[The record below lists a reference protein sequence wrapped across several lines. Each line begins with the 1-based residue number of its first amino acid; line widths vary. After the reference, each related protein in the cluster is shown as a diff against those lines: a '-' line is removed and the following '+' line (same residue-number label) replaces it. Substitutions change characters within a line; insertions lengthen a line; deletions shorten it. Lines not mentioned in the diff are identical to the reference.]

1 MSSFFSM
8 LGRGLRGAWW
18 ALDLTRRTLMNG
30 VLLLIL
36 VALAWALLRGG
47 PPDLQPKTALVL
59 DLQGRVSEQRAGSNR
74 SSALKRLQGDEDEQT
89 RLRDVLAVLDAAATD
104 PAITQALLLTDG
116 LGGAGLPTLREL
128 AAALERFKAAGKTVV
143 AWGSAYDQRSYYLA
157 AHANQVWLHPMG
169 GLELQG
175 YGGLRSYYKDLF
187 DKVGVTAHVIRAGQF
202 KNAGE
207 TFSAN
212 GPSAQTLENDAALYG
227 GLWGIW
233 TAGVEKARGLPAG
246 SVMQAIDSL
255 PDSLVSAGGDAA
267 KWALERKFV
276 TALKTRDEMRAALIE
291 TGAKDDSADGKNRGP
306 LTFRQVHWSQY
317 LGRIKPAQGGD
328 ALGIVVA
335 EGGISDGRAGPGRIG
350 GLSTAELIR
359 QAREDKQIKALVL
372 RVNSPGGSAFG
383 SELVR
388 RELELTRDAGKPVVV
403 SMGDVAASGGYW
415 ISTAADELLADPATI
430 TGSIGVVALLPTAEG
445 AFGKLGVNAAGA
457 ATTWL
462 GTAYDA
468 RRGID
473 PRFRT
478 LVQTGVDHVYKD
490 FITRVA
496 TARKTTPEKID
507 AVAQGRVWAG
517 QDALTHG
524 LVDRLGGLGDAMQAA
539 AARAKLNVGHRVVYV
554 EAPPGRLDIWLQRF
568 GISNGLDAT
577 LAPLRGLVD
586 EVRASLGLQAAAQ
599 GLVAALPLGP
609 AAAGVAHELAQDLA
623 WLAEATDPAR
633 PGAGAYG
640 PQRALV
646 HCLCQ
651 VP

>member
-18 ALDLTRRTLMNG
+18 ALDITRRTLMNL

-47 PPDLQPKTALVL
+47 APALQPKTTLVL
-59 DLQGRVSEQRAGSNR
+59 DLQGSVSEQRAGSNR
-74 SSALKRLQGDEDEQT
+74 SSALKRLQGEDDEQM
-89 RLRDVLAVLDAAATD
+89 RLRDVLAVLDAAAKD
-104 PAITQALLLTDG
+104 PAITQAVLLTDEF
-116 LGGAGLPTLREL
+116 GGAGLPTLREL

-157 AHANQVWLHPMG
+157 AHANQLWLHPMG
-169 GLELQG
+169 GLEVQG
-175 YGGLRSYYKDLF
+175 YGRLRSYYKDLF

-212 GPSAQTLENDAALYG
+212 GPSPQTLESDAALYG
-227 GLWGIW
+227 ALWGTW
-233 TAGVEKARGLPAG
+233 TGGVEKARGLQPG

-255 PDSLVSAGGDAA
+255 PDSLVAAGGDAA

-291 TGAKDDSADGKNRGP
+291 SGAKADDESGTRSKGP
-306 LTFRQVHWSQY
+306 PTFRQVHWTEY
-317 LGRIKPAQGGD
+317 LGRIKLETDGD

-388 RELELTRDAGKPVVV
+388 RELELTRAAGKPVVV

-445 AFGKLGVNAAGA
+445 AFEKAGVRAEGA
-457 ATTWL
+457 STTWL
-462 GTAYDA
+462 GTAYDP

-478 LVQTGVDHVYKD
+478 LVQASVDHIYKD

-496 TARKTTPEKID
+496 VARKTTPEKID

-517 QDALTHG
+517 QDALGHG
-524 LVDRLGGLGDAMQAA
+524 LIDRLGGLGDAMQVA
-539 AARAKLNVGHRVVYV
+539 AARAKLTVGHRVVYV
-554 EAPPGRLDIWLQRF
+554 EAPPGRLDAWLQRL
-568 GISNGLDAT
+568 GIGQT
-577 LAPLRGLVD
+577 LAPWLRLVD
-586 EVRASLGLQAAAQ
+586 EVRAGLGMQAVAAALPPGVAQ
-599 GLVAALPLGP
+599 GL
-609 AAAGVAHELAQDLA
+609 AHGIVQDLA
-623 WLAEATDPAR
+623 AMAEAAA
-633 PGAGAYG
+633 PGGGGRTGMQTGMQTG

-646 HCLCQ
+646 HCLCRA
-651 VP
+651 P

>member
-18 ALDLTRRTLMNG
+18 ALDITRRTLMNL

-47 PPDLQPKTALVL
+47 APALQPKTTLVL
-59 DLQGRVSEQRAGSNR
+59 DLQGSVSEQRAGSNR
-74 SSALKRLQGDEDEQT
+74 GSALKRLQGEDDEQM
-89 RLRDVLAVLDAAATD
+89 RLRDVLAVLDAAAKD
-104 PAITQALLLTDG
+104 PAITQAVLLTDEF
-116 LGGAGLPTLREL
+116 GGAGLPTLREL

-157 AHANQVWLHPMG
+157 AHANQLWLHPMG
-169 GLELQG
+169 GLEVQG
-175 YGGLRSYYKDLF
+175 YGRLRSYYKDLF

-212 GPSAQTLENDAALYG
+212 GPSPQTLESDAALYG
-227 GLWGIW
+227 ALWGTW
-233 TAGVEKARGLPAG
+233 TGGVEKARGLQPG

-255 PDSLVSAGGDAA
+255 PDSLVAAGGDAA

-291 TGAKDDSADGKNRGP
+291 SGAKADDESGTRSKGP
-306 LTFRQVHWSQY
+306 PTFRQVHWTEY
-317 LGRIKPAQGGD
+317 LGRIKLETDGD

-359 QAREDKQIKALVL
+359 QAREDKRIKALVL

-388 RELELTRDAGKPVVV
+388 RELELTRAAGKPVVV

-445 AFGKLGVNAAGA
+445 AFEKAGVRAEGA
-457 ATTWL
+457 STTWL
-462 GTAYDA
+462 GTAYDP

-478 LVQTGVDHVYKD
+478 LVQASVDHIYKD

-496 TARKTTPEKID
+496 VARKTTPEKID

-517 QDALTHG
+517 QDALGHG
-524 LVDRLGGLGDAMQAA
+524 LIDRLGGLGDAMQVA
-539 AARAKLNVGHRVVYV
+539 AARAKLTVGHRVVYV
-554 EAPPGRLDIWLQRF
+554 EAPPGRLDAWLQRL
-568 GISNGLDAT
+568 GIGQT
-577 LAPLRGLVD
+577 LAPWLRLVD
-586 EVRASLGLQAAAQ
+586 EVRAGLGMQAVAAALPPGVAQ
-599 GLVAALPLGP
+599 GL
-609 AAAGVAHELAQDLA
+609 AHGIVQDLA
-623 WLAEATDPAR
+623 AMAEAAA
-633 PGAGAYG
+633 PGGGGRTGMQTGMQTG

-646 HCLCQ
+646 HCLCRA
-651 VP
+651 P

>member
-18 ALDLTRRTLMNG
+18 ALDITRRTLMNL

-47 PPDLQPKTALVL
+47 APALQPKTTLVL
-59 DLQGRVSEQRAGSNR
+59 DLQGSVSEQRAGSNR
-74 SSALKRLQGDEDEQT
+74 SSALKRLQGEDDEQM
-89 RLRDVLAVLDAAATD
+89 RLRDVLAVLDAAAKD
-104 PAITQALLLTDG
+104 PAITQAVLLTDEF
-116 LGGAGLPTLREL
+116 GGAGLPTLREL

-157 AHANQVWLHPMG
+157 AHANQLWLHPMG
-169 GLELQG
+169 GLEVQG
-175 YGGLRSYYKDLF
+175 YGRLRSYYKDLF

-212 GPSAQTLENDAALYG
+212 GPSPQTLESDAALYG
-227 GLWGIW
+227 ALWGTW
-233 TAGVEKARGLPAG
+233 TGGVEKARGLQPG

-255 PDSLVSAGGDAA
+255 PDSLVAAGGDAA

-291 TGAKDDSADGKNRGP
+291 SGAKADDESGTRSKGP
-306 LTFRQVHWSQY
+306 PTFRQVHWTEY
-317 LGRIKPAQGGD
+317 LGRIKLETDGD

-359 QAREDKQIKALVL
+359 QAREDKRIKALVL

-388 RELELTRDAGKPVVV
+388 RELELTRAAGKPVVV

-445 AFGKLGVNAAGA
+445 AFEKAGVRAEGA
-457 ATTWL
+457 STTWL
-462 GTAYDA
+462 GTAYDP

-478 LVQTGVDHVYKD
+478 LVQASVDHIYKD

-496 TARKTTPEKID
+496 VARKTTPEKID

-517 QDALTHG
+517 QDALGHG
-524 LVDRLGGLGDAMQAA
+524 LIDRLGGLGDAMQVA
-539 AARAKLNVGHRVVYV
+539 AARAKLTVGHRVVYV
-554 EAPPGRLDIWLQRF
+554 EAPPGRLDAWLQRL
-568 GISNGLDAT
+568 GIGQT
-577 LAPLRGLVD
+577 LAPWLGLVD
-586 EVRASLGLQAAAQ
+586 EVRAGLGMQAVAAALPPGVAQ
-599 GLVAALPLGP
+599 GL
-609 AAAGVAHELAQDLA
+609 AHGIVQDLA
-623 WLAEATDPAR
+623 AMAEAAA
-633 PGAGAYG
+633 PGGGGRTGMQTGMQTG

-646 HCLCQ
+646 HCLCRA
-651 VP
+651 P

>member
-18 ALDLTRRTLMNG
+18 ALDITRRTLMNG

-47 PPDLQPKTALVL
+47 PPALQPKTALVL
-59 DLQGRVSEQRAGSNR
+59 DLQGRISEQRASSNR
-74 SSALKRLQGDEDEQT
+74 SSALKRLQGDDDEQT

-116 LGGAGLPTLREL
+116 LAGAGLPTLREL
-128 AAALERFKAAGKTVV
+128 AAALQRFKAAGKTVV

-157 AHANQVWLHPMG
+157 AHANEVWLHPMG
-169 GLELQG
+169 GLEVQG
-175 YGGLRSYYKDLF
+175 YGRLRSYYKDLF

-202 KNAGE
+202 KNFAE
-207 TFSAN
+207 PYTAS
-212 GPSAQTLENDAALYG
+212 GPSAQTLESDAALYG
-227 GLWGIW
+227 SLWGIW
-233 TAGVEKARGLPAG
+233 TGGVEKARGLQPG

-255 PDSLVSAGGDAA
+255 PDSLVATGGDAA

-291 TGAKDDSADGKNRGP
+291 SGAKADDAGGENQGP
-306 LTFRQVHWSQY
+306 PTFRQVHWADY
-317 LGRIKPAQGGD
+317 LNRIKPEHTGD

-388 RELELTRDAGKPVVV
+388 RELELTRAAGKPVVV

-445 AFGKLGVNAAGA
+445 AFAKAGVNAAGA
-457 ATTWL
+457 STTWL
-462 GTAYDA
+462 GTAYDP
-468 RRGID
+468 RRGMD
-473 PRFRT
+473 PRFRA
-478 LVQTGVDHVYKD
+478 LIQTSVDHVYKD
-490 FITRVA
+490 FVTRVA
-496 TARKTTPEKID
+496 AARKTTPEKID

-517 QDALTHG
+517 QDALGHG
-524 LVDRLGGLGDAMQAA
+524 LIDRLGGLGDAMQVA
-539 AARAKLNVGHRVVYV
+539 AARAKLSVGHRVVYV

-568 GISNGLDAT
+568 GLSAAV
-577 LAPLRGLVD
+577 APVLGLVD
-586 EVRASLGLQAAAQ
+586 ELRSGLGLQAAVH
-599 GLVAALPLGP
+599 GMAATLPLGP
-609 AAAGVAHELAQDLA
+609 AAVGAVQDVAQDLA
-623 WLAEATDPAR
+623 WLADTAAPAR
-633 PGAGAYG
+633 AGGAGYG

-646 HCLCQ
+646 HCLCE

>member
-1 MSSFFSM
+1 M

-18 ALDLTRRTLMNG
+18 ALDITRRTLMNL

-47 PPDLQPKTALVL
+47 PPALQPKTALVL
-59 DLQGRVSEQRAGSNR
+59 DLQGSITEQRAGSSR
-74 SSALKRLQGDEDEQT
+74 SSALKRLQGDEDEQM
-89 RLRDVLAVLDAAATD
+89 RLRDVLAVLDAAAKD
-104 PAITQALLLTDG
+104 PAITQALLLTDN

-128 AAALERFKAAGKTVV
+128 AAALQRFKAAGKTVV
-143 AWGSAYDQRSYYLA
+143 AWGSAYDQRGYYLA
-157 AHANQVWLHPMG
+157 AHANELWLHPMG
-169 GLELQG
+169 GLEVQG
-175 YGGLRSYYKDLF
+175 YGRLRSYYKDLF

-212 GPSAQTLENDAALYG
+212 GPSPQTLESDAALYG
-227 GLWGIW
+227 ALWGTW
-233 TAGVEKARGLPAG
+233 TGGVEKARGLAPG

-255 PDSLVSAGGDAA
+255 PDSLVAAGGDAA

-276 TALKTRDEMRAALIE
+276 TALKTRDEMREALIAS
-291 TGAKDDSADGKNRGP
+291 GAKADDAGGGAGKAAP
-306 LTFRQVHWSQY
+306 TFRQVHWTEY
-317 LGRIKPAQGGD
+317 LGRIKPEQDGD

-388 RELELTRDAGKPVVV
+388 RELELTRAAGKPVVV

-415 ISTAADELLADPATI
+415 IATAADELLADPATI

-445 AFGKLGVNAAGA
+445 AFDKAGVRAAGTS
-457 ATTWL
+457 TTWL
-462 GTAYDA
+462 GTAYDP

-478 LVQTGVDHVYKD
+478 LVQASVDHIYKD

-496 TARKTTPEKID
+496 VARKTTPEKID

-517 QDALTHG
+517 QDALGHG
-524 LVDRLGGLGDAMQAA
+524 LIDRLGGLGDAMQVA
-539 AARAKLNVGHRVVYV
+539 AARAKLTVGHRVVYV
-554 EAPPGRLDIWLQRF
+554 EAPPGRLDVWLQRF
-568 GISNGLDAT
+568 GISDTVAPWLGLMDG
-577 LAPLRGLVD
+577 LRAG
-586 EVRASLGLQAAAQ
+586 LGLQAVA
-599 GLVAALPLGP
+599 AALPPGVP
-609 AAAGVAHELAQDLA
+609 QGVAQGIVQDLA
-623 WLAEATDPAR
+623 AMAEAAA
-633 PGAGAYG
+633 PGGASTAS
-640 PQRALV
+640 QRALV
-646 HCLCQ
+646 HCLCRA
-651 VP
+651 P

>member
-1 MSSFFSM
+1 MGSFFSM

-18 ALDLTRRTLMNG
+18 TLDITRRTLMNLI
-30 VLLLIL
+30 LLLIL
-36 VALAWALLRGG
+36 VVLAWALLRGG
-47 PPDLQPKTALVL
+47 PPALQPKTALVL
-59 DLQGRVSEQRAGSNR
+59 DLQGSITEQRAGSNR

-89 RLRDVLAVLDAAATD
+89 RLRDVLAVLDAAAKD
-104 PAITQALLLTDG
+104 PDITQALLLTDD
-116 LGGAGLPTLREL
+116 LGSAGLPTLREV

-143 AWGSAYDQRSYYLA
+143 AWGSAYDQRAYYLA
-157 AHANQVWLHPMG
+157 AHANQLWLHPMG
-169 GLELQG
+169 GLEVQG
-175 YGGLRSYYKDLF
+175 YGRLRSYYKDLF

-207 TFSAN
+207 TFSAS
-212 GPSAQTLENDAALYG
+212 GPSPQTLESDAALYG
-227 GLWGIW
+227 ALWGTW
-233 TAGVEKARGLPAG
+233 TAGVEKARGLQPG

-255 PDSLVSAGGDAA
+255 PDSLVAAGGDAA

-291 TGAKDDSADGKNRGP
+291 SGAKADADERGP
-306 LTFRQVHWSQY
+306 PTFRQVHWTEY
-317 LGRIKPAQGGD
+317 LGRIRLDQGGD

-335 EGGISDGRAGPGRIG
+335 EGAISDGRAGPGRIG

-388 RELELTRDAGKPVVV
+388 RELELTRAAGKPVVV

-445 AFGKLGVNAAGA
+445 AFEKAGVRAAGTT
-457 ATTWL
+457 TTWL
-462 GTAYDA
+462 GAAYDP

-478 LVQTGVDHVYKD
+478 LVQASVDHVYKD

-496 TARKTTPEKID
+496 VARKTTPEKID

-517 QDALTHG
+517 QDALGHG
-524 LVDRLGGLGDAMQAA
+524 LIDRLGGLGDAMQVA
-539 AARAKLNVGHRVVYV
+539 AARAKLTVGHRVVYV
-554 EAPPGRLDIWLQRF
+554 EAPPGRLDLWLQRF
-568 GISNGLDAT
+568 GIGQAI
-577 LAPLRGLVD
+577 APLLGLVD
-586 EVRASLGLQAAAQ
+586 ELRAGLGLQQAAAVVAAGLPPGTAAVAQ
-599 GLVAALPLGP
+599 GLV
-609 AAAGVAHELAQDLA
+609 QDLA
-623 WLAEATDPAR
+623 WLVETTDPAR
-633 PGAGAYG
+633 PAGSGYG

>member
-1 MSSFFSM
+1 MGSFFSM

-18 ALDLTRRTLMNG
+18 TLDITRRTLMNLI
-30 VLLLIL
+30 LLLIL

-47 PPDLQPKTALVL
+47 PPALQPKTALVL
-59 DLQGRVSEQRAGSNR
+59 DLQGSITEQRAGSNR

-89 RLRDVLAVLDAAATD
+89 RLRDVLAVLDAAAKD
-104 PAITQALLLTDG
+104 PDITQALLLTDD
-116 LGGAGLPTLREL
+116 LGSAGLPTLREV

-143 AWGSAYDQRSYYLA
+143 AWGSAYDQRAYYLA
-157 AHANQVWLHPMG
+157 AHANQLWLHPMG
-169 GLELQG
+169 GLEVQG
-175 YGGLRSYYKDLF
+175 YGRLRSYYKDLF

-212 GPSAQTLENDAALYG
+212 GPSPQTLESDAALYG
-227 GLWGIW
+227 ALWGTW
-233 TAGVEKARGLPAG
+233 TAGVEKARGLQPG
-246 SVMQAIDSL
+246 SVMQAIDRL
-255 PDSLVSAGGDAA
+255 PDSLVAAGGDAA
-267 KWALERKFV
+267 KWARERKFV

-291 TGAKDDSADGKNRGP
+291 SGAKADADERGP
-306 LTFRQVHWSQY
+306 PTFRQVHWTEY
-317 LGRIKPAQGGD
+317 LGRIRPEQGGD

-335 EGGISDGRAGPGRIG
+335 EGAISDGRAGPGRIG

-388 RELELTRDAGKPVVV
+388 RELELTRAAGKPVVV

-445 AFGKLGVNAAGA
+445 AFEKAGVRAAGTT
-457 ATTWL
+457 TTWL
-462 GTAYDA
+462 GAAYDP

-478 LVQTGVDHVYKD
+478 LVQASVDHVYKD

-496 TARKTTPEKID
+496 VARKTTPEKID

-517 QDALTHG
+517 QDALGHG
-524 LVDRLGGLGDAMQAA
+524 LIDRLGGLGDAMQVA
-539 AARAKLNVGHRVVYV
+539 AARAKLTVGHRVVYV
-554 EAPPGRLDIWLQRF
+554 EAPPGRLDLWLQRF
-568 GISNGLDAT
+568 GIGQAM
-577 LAPLRGLVD
+577 APMLGLVED
-586 EVRASLGLQAAAQ
+586 LRAGLGLQQAAAVVAAGLPPGTAAVAQ
-599 GLVAALPLGP
+599 GLV
-609 AAAGVAHELAQDLA
+609 QDLA
-623 WLAEATDPAR
+623 WLVETTDPAR
-633 PGAGAYG
+633 PAGSAYG

>member
-18 ALDLTRRTLMNG
+18 ALDITRRTLLNLL
-30 VLLLIL
+30 LLLIL
-36 VALAWALLRGG
+36 VAIAWALLRGG
-47 PPDLQPKTALVL
+47 PPALQPKTALVL
-59 DLQGRVSEQRAGSNR
+59 DLQGSITEQRAGSNR
-74 SSALKRLQGDEDEQT
+74 SSALKRLQGDDDEQT
-89 RLRDVLAVLDAAATD
+89 RLRDVLAVLDAAAKD
-104 PAITQALLLTDG
+104 PNITQALLLTDN
-116 LGGAGLPTLREL
+116 LAGAGLPTLREL

-143 AWGSAYDQRSYYLA
+143 AWGSAYDQRGYYLA
-157 AHANQVWLHPMG
+157 AHANQLWLHPMG
-169 GLELQG
+169 GLEVQG
-175 YGGLRSYYKDLF
+175 YGRLRSYYKDLF

-202 KNAGE
+202 KNFAE
-207 TFSAN
+207 PYSAN
-212 GPSAQTLENDAALYG
+212 GPSAQSLESDAALYG
-227 GLWGIW
+227 ALWGTW
-233 TAGVEKARGLPAG
+233 TSGVEKARGLQAG

-255 PDSLVSAGGDAA
+255 PDSLVAAGGDAA

-291 TGAKDDSADGKNRGP
+291 SGAKADDDAGKGP
-306 LTFRQVHWSQY
+306 PTFRQVHWTEY
-317 LGRIKPAQGGD
+317 LGRIKPEQTGD

-388 RELELTRDAGKPVVV
+388 RELELTRAAGKPVVV

-445 AFGKLGVNAAGA
+445 AFEKAGVRAAGTT
-457 ATTWL
+457 TTWL
-462 GTAYDA
+462 GAAYDP
-468 RRGID
+468 RRGLD

-478 LVQTGVDHVYKD
+478 LIQASVDHVYKD

-524 LVDRLGGLGDAMQAA
+524 LIDRLGGLGDAIQVA
-539 AARAKLNVGHRVVYV
+539 AARAKLTVGHRVVYV
-554 EAPPGRLDIWLQRF
+554 EAPPGRLDIWLERF
-568 GISNGLDAT
+568 GISEAV
-577 LAPLRGLVD
+577 APLLGLVD
-586 EVRASLGLQAAAQ
+586 ELRAGLGLQATVQA
-599 GLVAALPLGP
+599 VASTLPLGP
-609 AAAGVAHELAQDLA
+609 AAAGVAQDLA
-623 WLAEATDPAR
+623 ALAETLQLEGGKA
-633 PGAGAYG
+633 G

-646 HCLCQ
+646 HCLCRA
-651 VP
+651 P

>member
-1 MSSFFSM
+1 MGSFFSM

-18 ALDLTRRTLMNG
+18 TLDITRRTLMNLI
-30 VLLLIL
+30 LLLIL
-36 VALAWALLRGG
+36 VTLAWALLRGG
-47 PPDLQPKTALVL
+47 PPALQPKTALVL
-59 DLQGRVSEQRAGSNR
+59 DLQGSITEQRAGSNR

-89 RLRDVLAVLDAAATD
+89 RLRDVLAVLDAAAKD
-104 PAITQALLLTDG
+104 PDITQALLLTDD
-116 LGGAGLPTLREL
+116 LGSAGLPTLREV

-143 AWGSAYDQRSYYLA
+143 AWGSAYDQRAYYLA
-157 AHANQVWLHPMG
+157 AHANQLWLHPMG
-169 GLELQG
+169 GLEVQG
-175 YGGLRSYYKDLF
+175 YGRLRSYYKDLF

-207 TFSAN
+207 TFSAS
-212 GPSAQTLENDAALYG
+212 GPSPQTLESDAALYG
-227 GLWGIW
+227 ALWGTW
-233 TAGVEKARGLPAG
+233 TAGVEKARGLQPG

-255 PDSLVSAGGDAA
+255 PDSLVAAGGDAA

-291 TGAKDDSADGKNRGP
+291 SGAKADADERGP
-306 LTFRQVHWSQY
+306 PTFRQVHWTEY
-317 LGRIKPAQGGD
+317 LGRIRLDQGGD

-335 EGGISDGRAGPGRIG
+335 EGAISDGRAGPGRIG

-388 RELELTRDAGKPVVV
+388 RELELTRAAGKPVVV

-445 AFGKLGVNAAGA
+445 AFEKAGVRAAGTT
-457 ATTWL
+457 TTWL
-462 GTAYDA
+462 GAAYDP

-478 LVQTGVDHVYKD
+478 LVQASVDHVYKD

-496 TARKTTPEKID
+496 VARKTTPEKID

-517 QDALTHG
+517 QDALGHG
-524 LVDRLGGLGDAMQAA
+524 LIDRLGGLGDAMQVA
-539 AARAKLNVGHRVVYV
+539 AARAKLTVGHRVVYV
-554 EAPPGRLDIWLQRF
+554 EAPPGRLDLWLQRF
-568 GISNGLDAT
+568 GIGQAI
-577 LAPLRGLVD
+577 APLLGLVD
-586 EVRASLGLQAAAQ
+586 ELRAGLGLQQAAAVVAAGLPPGTAAVAQ
-599 GLVAALPLGP
+599 GLV
-609 AAAGVAHELAQDLA
+609 QDLA
-623 WLAEATDPAR
+623 WLVETTDPAR
-633 PGAGAYG
+633 PAGSGYG

>member
-18 ALDLTRRTLMNG
+18 ALDITRRTLLN
-30 VLLLIL
+30 LLLLFIL
-36 VALAWALLRGG
+36 VFIAWALLRGG
-47 PPDLQPKTALVL
+47 PPALQPRTALVL
-59 DLQGRVSEQRAGSNR
+59 DLQGSITEQRAGSNR

-89 RLRDVLAVLDAAATD
+89 RLRDVLAVLDAAAKD
-104 PAITQALLLTDG
+104 PNITQALLLTDN
-116 LGGAGLPTLREL
+116 LAGAGLPTLREL

-143 AWGSAYDQRSYYLA
+143 AWGSAYDQRGYYLA
-157 AHANQVWLHPMG
+157 AHANELWLHPMG
-169 GLELQG
+169 GLEVQG
-175 YGGLRSYYKDLF
+175 YGRLRSYYKDLF

-202 KNAGE
+202 KNFAE
-207 TFSAN
+207 PYSAN
-212 GPSAQTLENDAALYG
+212 GPSAQSLESDAALYG
-227 GLWGIW
+227 ALWGTW
-233 TAGVEKARGLPAG
+233 TSGVEQARGLQAG

-255 PDSLVSAGGDAA
+255 PDSLVAAGGDAA

-291 TGAKDDSADGKNRGP
+291 SGARADDDAGKGP
-306 LTFRQVHWSQY
+306 PTFRQVHWTEY
-317 LGRIKPAQGGD
+317 LGRIKPEQGGD

-388 RELELTRDAGKPVVV
+388 RELELTRAAGKPVVV

-445 AFGKLGVNAAGA
+445 AFDKAGVRAAGTT
-457 ATTWL
+457 TTWL
-462 GTAYDA
+462 GAAYDP
-468 RRGID
+468 RRGLD

-478 LVQTGVDHVYKD
+478 LIQVSVDHVYKD

-496 TARKTTPEKID
+496 AARKTTPEKID

-517 QDALTHG
+517 QDALGHG
-524 LVDRLGGLGDAMQAA
+524 LIDRLGGLGDAMQVA
-539 AARAKLNVGHRVVYV
+539 AARAKLTVGHRVVYV
-554 EAPPGRLDIWLQRF
+554 EAPPGRLDIWLERF
-568 GISNGLDAT
+568 GISEAA
-577 LAPLRGLVD
+577 APLLGLVD
-586 EVRASLGLQAAAQ
+586 ELRSGLGLQATVQA
-599 GLVAALPLGP
+599 VASTLPLGP
-609 AAAGVAHELAQDLA
+609 AAAGVAQDLA
-623 WLAEATDPAR
+623 ALAETLQLE
-633 PGAGAYG
+633 GGKTG

-651 VP
+651 AP

>member
-18 ALDLTRRTLMNG
+18 ALDITRRTLMNL

-47 PPDLQPKTALVL
+47 PPALQPKTALVL
-59 DLQGRVSEQRAGSNR
+59 DLQGSITEQRAGSNR
-74 SSALKRLQGDEDEQT
+74 SSALKRLQGDEDEQM
-89 RLRDVLAVLDAAATD
+89 RLRDVLAVLDAAAKD
-104 PAITQALLLTDG
+104 PAITQALLLTDN

-128 AAALERFKAAGKTVV
+128 AAALQRFKAAGKTVV
-143 AWGSAYDQRSYYLA
+143 AWGSAYDQRGYYLA
-157 AHANQVWLHPMG
+157 AHANELWLHPMG
-169 GLELQG
+169 GLEVQG
-175 YGGLRSYYKDLF
+175 YGRLRSYYKDLF

-212 GPSAQTLENDAALYG
+212 GPSPQTLESDAALYG
-227 GLWGIW
+227 ALWGTW
-233 TAGVEKARGLPAG
+233 TTGVEKARGLQAG

-255 PDSLVSAGGDAA
+255 PESLVAAGGDAA

-276 TALKTRDEMRAALIE
+276 TALKTRDEMREAMIAS
-291 TGAKDDSADGKNRGP
+291 GAKADDAGSGAGKAAP
-306 LTFRQVHWSQY
+306 TFRQVHWTEY
-317 LGRIKPAQGGD
+317 LGRIKPEQDGD

-388 RELELTRDAGKPVVV
+388 RELELTRAAGKPVVV

-415 ISTAADELLADPATI
+415 IATAADELLADPATI

-445 AFGKLGVNAAGA
+445 AFDKAGVRAAGTS
-457 ATTWL
+457 TTWL
-462 GTAYDA
+462 GTAYDP

-478 LVQTGVDHVYKD
+478 LVQASVDHIYKD

-496 TARKTTPEKID
+496 VARKTTPEKID

-517 QDALTHG
+517 QDALGHG
-524 LVDRLGGLGDAMQAA
+524 LVDRLGGLGDAMQVA
-539 AARAKLNVGHRVVYV
+539 AARAKLTVGHRVVYV
-554 EAPPGRLDIWLQRF
+554 EAPPGRLDVWLQRF
-568 GISNGLDAT
+568 GISDTVAPWLGLMDG
-577 LAPLRGLVD
+577 LRAG
-586 EVRASLGLQAAAQ
+586 LGLQAVA
-599 GLVAALPLGP
+599 AALPP
-609 AAAGVAHELAQDLA
+609 GVPRGLAQGIVQDLA
-623 WLAEATDPAR
+623 AMAEAAA
-633 PGAGAYG
+633 PGGESTG

-646 HCLCQ
+646 HCLCRA
-651 VP
+651 P

>member
-1 MSSFFSM
+1 MGSFFSM

-18 ALDLTRRTLMNG
+18 TLDITRRTLMNLI
-30 VLLLIL
+30 LLLIL

-47 PPDLQPKTALVL
+47 PPALQPKTVLVL
-59 DLQGRVSEQRAGSNR
+59 DLQGSITEQRAGSNR

-89 RLRDVLAVLDAAATD
+89 RLRDVLAVLDAAAKD
-104 PAITQALLLTDG
+104 PDITQALLLTDD
-116 LGGAGLPTLREL
+116 LGSAGLPTLREV

-143 AWGSAYDQRSYYLA
+143 AWGSAYDQRAYYLA
-157 AHANQVWLHPMG
+157 AHANQLWLHPMG
-169 GLELQG
+169 GLEVQG
-175 YGGLRSYYKDLF
+175 YGRLRSYYKDLF

-207 TFSAN
+207 TFSAS
-212 GPSAQTLENDAALYG
+212 GPSPQTLESDAALYG
-227 GLWGIW
+227 ALWGTW
-233 TAGVEKARGLPAG
+233 TAGVEKARGLQPG

-255 PDSLVSAGGDAA
+255 PDSLVAAGGDAA

-291 TGAKDDSADGKNRGP
+291 SGAKADADERGP
-306 LTFRQVHWSQY
+306 PTFRQVHWTEY
-317 LGRIKPAQGGD
+317 LGRIRPEQGGD

-335 EGGISDGRAGPGRIG
+335 EGAISDGRAGPGRIG

-388 RELELTRDAGKPVVV
+388 RELELTRAAGKPVVV

-445 AFGKLGVNAAGA
+445 AFEKAGVRAAGTT
-457 ATTWL
+457 TTWL
-462 GTAYDA
+462 GAAYDP

-478 LVQTGVDHVYKD
+478 LVQASVDHVYKD

-496 TARKTTPEKID
+496 VARKTTPEKID

-517 QDALTHG
+517 QDALGHG
-524 LVDRLGGLGDAMQAA
+524 LIDRLGGLGDAMQVA
-539 AARAKLNVGHRVVYV
+539 AARAKLTVGHRVVYV
-554 EAPPGRLDIWLQRF
+554 EAPPGRLDLWLQRF
-568 GISNGLDAT
+568 GIGQAM
-577 LAPLRGLVD
+577 APMLGLVD
-586 EVRASLGLQAAAQ
+586 ELRAGLGLQQAAAAVAAGLPPGTAAVAQ
-599 GLVAALPLGP
+599 GLV
-609 AAAGVAHELAQDLA
+609 QDLA
-623 WLAEATDPAR
+623 WLVETTDPAR
-633 PGAGAYG
+633 PTGSGYG

>member
-1 MSSFFSM
+1 M

-18 ALDLTRRTLMNG
+18 ALDITRRTLMNL
-30 VLLLIL
+30 VLLLVL
-36 VALAWALLRGG
+36 VVFAWALLRGG
-47 PPDLQPKTALVL
+47 PPALQPKTALVL
-59 DLQGRVSEQRAGSNR
+59 DLQGSITEQRAGSNR
-74 SSALKRLQGDEDEQT
+74 SSALRRLQGDDEEQT
-89 RLRDVLAVLDAAATD
+89 RLRDVLAVLDAAAKD
-104 PAITQALLLTDG
+104 PHITQALLLTDN
-116 LGGAGLPTLREL
+116 LAGAGLPTLREV

-143 AWGSAYDQRSYYLA
+143 AWGSAYDQRGYYLA
-157 AHANQVWLHPMG
+157 AHANQLWLHPMG
-169 GLELQG
+169 GLEVQG
-175 YGGLRSYYKDLF
+175 YGRLRSYYKDLF

-202 KNAGE
+202 KNFAE
-207 TFSAN
+207 PYSAN
-212 GPSAQTLENDAALYG
+212 GPSAQSLESDAALYG
-227 GLWGIW
+227 ALWGTW
-233 TAGVEKARGLPAG
+233 TGGVEKARGLPVG

-255 PDSLVSAGGDAA
+255 PDSLVAAGGDAA

-291 TGAKDDSADGKNRGP
+291 SGAKADDEGSKGP
-306 LTFRQVHWSQY
+306 PTFRQVHWTDY
-317 LGRIKPAQGGD
+317 LARIKPEQTGD

-388 RELELTRDAGKPVVV
+388 RELELTRAAGKPVVV

-445 AFGKLGVNAAGA
+445 AFEKAGVRAAGTT
-457 ATTWL
+457 TTWL
-462 GTAYDA
+462 GAAYDP
-468 RRGID
+468 RRGLD

-478 LVQTGVDHVYKD
+478 LIQASVDHVYKD

-517 QDALTHG
+517 QDALGHG
-524 LVDRLGGLGDAMQAA
+524 LIDRLGGLGDAMQVA

-554 EAPPGRLDIWLQRF
+554 EAPPGRLDVWLERF
-568 GISNGLDAT
+568 GISEAV
-577 LAPLRGLVD
+577 APLLGPVD
-586 EVRASLGLQAAAQ
+586 ELRAGLGLQAAVQ
-599 GLVAALPLGP
+599 SMAATLPLGP
-609 AAAGVAHELAQDLA
+609 AAAGLVQDLA
-623 WLAEATDPAR
+623 WFTEATDPAR
-633 PGAGAYG
+633 PSHG

-651 VP
+651 TP

>member
-18 ALDLTRRTLMNG
+18 ALDITRRTLMNL
-30 VLLLIL
+30 VLLIIL
-36 VALAWALLRGG
+36 VALAWAMLRGS
-47 PPDLQPKTALVL
+47 PLALQPKTTLVL
-59 DLQGRVSEQRAGSNR
+59 DLQGSVTEQRAGSNR
-74 SSALKRLQGDEDEQT
+74 SSALKRLQGEDDEQT
-89 RLRDVLAVLDAAATD
+89 RLRDVLAVLDAAAKD
-104 PAITQALLLTDG
+104 PAITQAVLLTDEF
-116 LGGAGLPTLREL
+116 GGAGLPTLREL

-157 AHANQVWLHPMG
+157 AHANQLWLHPMG
-169 GLELQG
+169 GLEVQG
-175 YGGLRSYYKDLF
+175 YGRLRSYYKDLF

-207 TFSAN
+207 IFSAS
-212 GPSAQTLENDAALYG
+212 GPSPQTLESDAALYG
-227 GLWGIW
+227 ALWGTW
-233 TAGVEKARGLPAG
+233 TGGVEKARGLQPG

-255 PDSLVSAGGDAA
+255 PDSLVAAGGDAA

-291 TGAKDDSADGKNRGP
+291 SGAKADDEISASSKGAP
-306 LTFRQVHWSQY
+306 TFRQVHWTEY
-317 LGRIKPAQGGD
+317 LGRIKPETDGD

-335 EGGISDGRAGPGRIG
+335 EGNISDGRAGPGRIG

-359 QAREDKQIKALVL
+359 QAREDKKIKALVL

-388 RELELTRDAGKPVVV
+388 RELELTRAAGKPVVV

-445 AFGKLGVNAAGA
+445 AFEKAGVRAGGA
-457 ATTWL
+457 STTWL
-462 GTAYDA
+462 GTAYDP
-468 RRGID
+468 RSGID

-478 LVQTGVDHVYKD
+478 LVQASVDHIYKD

-496 TARKTTPEKID
+496 VARKTTPEKID

-517 QDALTHG
+517 QDALGHG
-524 LVDRLGGLGDAMQAA
+524 LIDRLGGLGDAVQVA
-539 AARAKLNVGHRVVYV
+539 AARAKLTVGHRVVYV
-554 EAPPGRLDIWLQRF
+554 EAPPGRLDVWLQRF
-568 GISNGLDAT
+568 GMSQIV
-577 LAPLRGLVD
+577 APWLGLVD
-586 EVRASLGLQAAAQ
+586 EVRGGLGMQAVAAALPPGVAQ
-599 GLVAALPLGP
+599 GLAQGIV
-609 AAAGVAHELAQDLA
+609 QDLA
-623 WLAEATDPAR
+623 AMAEAAA
-633 PGAGAYG
+633 PGGG
-640 PQRALV
+640 TTGLQTRPQRALV
-646 HCLCQ
+646 HCLCRA
-651 VP
+651 P